1 MISPRGY
8 FWNKAS
14 PAQLSIVKFKM
25 LQQGEIMKK
34 QYPAVLFA
42 MVCVFGLGLSARAQ
56 EQDTVVTNVPFD
68 FVAGGQVLP
77 AGTYRVSRVDSTSGS
92 RELEISGYETRAS
105 VFVIPTLFDDVQSGK
120 AQLNFEHLGGTYF
133 LNAIKTPIGT
143 YAIDIPPSAIKLAQM
158 QQQGGSH
165 PGGH

>member
-1 MISPRGY
+1 M
-8 FWNKAS
+8 F
-14 PAQLSIVKFKM
+14 
-25 LQQGEIMKK
+25 QQGEIMKK
-34 QYPAVLFA
+34 QYLAVLFA
-42 MVCVFGLGLSARAQ
+42 LICVFGLGLSARAQ

-68 FVAGGQVLP
+68 FLAGGRVLP

-92 RELEISGYETRAS
+92 RELEISSYETRAS
-105 VFVIPTLFDDVQSGK
+105 VFVIPTVFDDVQSDK

-143 YAIDIPPSAIKLAQM
+143 YAIDIPPAAIKLAQT